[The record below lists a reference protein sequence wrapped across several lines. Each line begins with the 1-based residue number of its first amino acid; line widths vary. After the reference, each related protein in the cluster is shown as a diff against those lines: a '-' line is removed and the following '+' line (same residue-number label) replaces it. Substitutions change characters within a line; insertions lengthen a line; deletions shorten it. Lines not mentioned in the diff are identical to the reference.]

1 MISRQTVVF
10 ISSIEWDFLWQGHQE
25 IATRFAESGN
35 TVLYI
40 ENLGVRSPGFRDRK
54 RIAQRLK
61 SLWRAWPRGGIT
73 QVDRNLYVCP
83 PLVLPPFGSRLRRA
97 CNRVLLKVLLRH
109 VRRRLNLKEGF
120 IVSYLPTD
128 TAVDLAKLLR
138 TSGSTVIY
146 YCIADFS
153 ELTPHQTKLKE
164 SERALVETSDLVFA
178 QCADLAEHFAQ
189 WTQRDIHIFPFG
201 VNLERF
207 DFDAVKPVDNHRQL
221 PGPRIG
227 YVGGIH
233 KHLDIPLLAEMARTR
248 PEWSWVLIGA
258 IQTSV
263 AALQSLPNVHLSG
276 QVPHKELASHIANFD
291 VCIVPYVSSSYTATV
306 VPTKINEYLAMG
318 KPVVSTPL
326 RSVVQ
331 FNRDNHS
338 VLVTADNSPTDFL
351 KGIEQALVTAN
362 DPLAIG
368 RRRAIAVQADWAER
382 AERMSQLMEQALRE
396 KLPQGV
402 AREPHSAIADS
413 RAKVLMDV
421 PGRMLVPELD

>member
-1 MISRQTVVF
+1 MISGQTVVF

-97 CNRVLLKVLLRH
+97 VNQLLLKVLLRR

-120 IVSYLPTD
+120 IISYLPTD

-138 TSGSTVIY
+138 TSGSTLIY

-153 ELTPHQTKLKE
+153 ELTPHQTKLNE
-164 SERALVETSDLVFA
+164 SERTLVQTSDLLFA
-178 QCADLAEHFAQ
+178 QCPDLAAHFAR
-189 WTQRDIHIFPFG
+189 WTQSDIHIFPFG

-207 DFDAVKPVDNHRQL
+207 DFDAARPLDNRQQQL

-233 KHLDIPLLAEMARTR
+233 KHFDIPLLVEMARSR

-263 AALQSLPNVHLSG
+263 AALQSLPNVHLLG
-276 QVPHKELASHIANFD
+276 QLPHKELASHIANFD

-318 KPVVSTPL
+318 KPVVSTTL

-351 KGIEQALVTAN
+351 EGIERALASAN
-362 DPLAIG
+362 DPLAVG
-368 RRRAIAVQADWAER
+368 RRRAIAVQADWTER
-382 AERMSQLMEQALRE
+382 AERMSQLMEQALPE
-396 KLPQGV
+396 KPQQSV
-402 AREPHSAIADS
+402 TLEPQSSITDG
-413 RAKVLMDV
+413 RTKVLVDV
-421 PGRMLVPELD
+421 PAES